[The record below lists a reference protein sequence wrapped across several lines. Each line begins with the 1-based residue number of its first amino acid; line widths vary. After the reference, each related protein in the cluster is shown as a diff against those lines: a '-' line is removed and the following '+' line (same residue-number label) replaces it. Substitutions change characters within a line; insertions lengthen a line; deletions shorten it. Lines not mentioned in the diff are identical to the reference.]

1 MAETKD
7 KPLQLTLLIKCRLK
21 EGEMEKLRQAG
32 GGLSSI
38 LAEGLAIKLDKLV
51 GSFHG

>member
-7 KPLQLTLLIKCRLK
+7 KPLQLTLLIKRPLT
-21 EGEMEKLRQAG
+21 EDEMECLRQAG
-32 GGLSSI
+32 GDLSVI

-51 GSFHG
+51 GGLHG